1 MEDKG
6 GEDEETELQ
15 RVAKFSLQSLSA
27 VMNDPSQ
34 RSSSASRAAPTT
46 PSRTSS
52 SSTLSSSAL
61 ETAKELE
68 LYIAE
73 VNEVFLFYFINI
85 YLNRLLLTRHGIIIY
100 LYLYF

>member
-1 MEDKG
+1 MQQPPPKTKMDKG
-6 GEDEETELQ
+6 SEDEETELQ

-34 RSSSASRAAPTT
+34 RSSASRAATT

-52 SSTLSSSAL
+52 SSTLSSAAL

-73 VNEVFLFYFINI
+73 VNEVFYFILFY
-85 YLNRLLLTRHGIIIY
+85 
-100 LYLYF
+100 

>member
-1 MEDKG
+1 MQQPPPKKKMEDKG
-6 GEDEETELQ
+6 SEDEETELQ

-34 RSSSASRAAPTT
+34 RSSSASRAATT

-73 VNEVFLFYFINI
+73 VNEVFYF
-85 YLNRLLLTRHGIIIY
+85 LLSIFI
-100 LYLYF
+100 